1 MAWEVLT
8 VADTEA
14 EIEYIQLLL
23 ATEGIITRI
32 NQPARAQFREILVDL
47 RVMTLAKAI
56 LEQYHERLE
65 ILRRYGKT

>member
-8 VADTEA
+8 VADTDA

-23 ATEGIITRI
+23 ATDGIITRI
-32 NQPARAQFREILVDL
+32 NQPERASFREILEAL
-47 RVMTLAKAI
+47 

-65 ILRRYGKT
+65 LLRLYGKT

>member
-8 VADTEA
+8 VADTDA

-23 ATEGIITRI
+23 ATDGIITRI
-32 NQPARAQFREILVDL
+32 NQPERASFREILVDL
-47 RVMTLAKAI
+47 RVMTLAKAL

-65 ILRRYGKT
+65 LLRLYGKT